1 MSATLELAKQL
12 IALPSVTPEDGG
24 CQHLL
29 ADRLQALGFSIERL
43 PFGDVSNLW
52 ACLGE
57 AGPSFCFAGHTDVVP
72 AGPMSDWNT
81 DPFVPT
87 EQNGFLHG
95 RGSADMKGSLA
106 AMITATER
114 FLASSPE
121 LNGRLCFLVTS
132 DEEGRAV
139 HGIRKVVEVFQERGE
154 TIDYCVVGEPSCSD
168 KLGDT
173 LRIGRR
179 GSLSGTL
186 TVKGVG
192 GHIAYWQRADNP
204 IHKALP
210 ALHKLTI
217 EQWDSGESAF
227 PPTSFQISNVHA
239 GVGAN
244 NVIPDTMM
252 VEFNLRY
259 STELTAEEIQ
269 QRVEA
274 ILSNEGIEFDLDWHL
289 SGEPFLT
296 EKPELIGQM
305 QLAIQAVTG
314 MTAENSTGGGTSDGR
329 FIAKLGTQVVEFGPC
344 NGTIHK
350 PNECVSMADL
360 EQLSEVYERV
370 LHGMLTTG

>member
-1 MSATLELAKQL
+1 
-12 IALPSVTPEDGG
+12 
-24 CQHLL
+24 
-29 ADRLQALGFSIERL
+29 
-43 PFGDVSNLW
+43 
-52 ACLGE
+52 
-57 AGPSFCFAGHTDVVP
+57 
-72 AGPMSDWNT
+72 
-81 DPFVPT
+81 T
-87 EQNGFLHG
+87 EQDGFLHG

-114 FLASSPE
+114 FLASSPV
-121 LNGRLCFLVTS
+121 LNGRLCFLITS

-154 TIDYCVVGEPSCSD
+154 VIDYCLVGEPSCSD

-210 ALHKLTI
+210 ALHKLTT

-244 NVIPDTMM
+244 NVIPETMM

-259 STELTAEEIQ
+259 STELIAEEIQ
-269 QRVEA
+269 RRVES
-274 ILSNEGIEFDLDWHL
+274 ILSAEGVEFDLDWHL

-296 EKPELIGQM
+296 EEPELIDQM
-305 QLAIQAVTG
+305 QAAIQAVTG
-314 MTAENSTGGGTSDGR
+314 MNPENSTGGGTSDGR

-370 LHGMLTTG
+370 LHGMLTTD